1 MAAKS
6 RKKGAKHSRRED
18 RNRPRRAD
26 FPISVFGF
34 AALIIVF
41 LVIVYYPAL
50 HGAFLWDDNGHVTR
64 TGLRSLDGL
73 RRIWFEVGATQQYY
87 PLLHTAFW
95 IEYKL
100 WGNSVLGYHL
110 VNVLQHALSAC
121 LLLLIMRRLEI
132 PGASLAAAIFAL
144 HPVHVESVAW
154 ITEQKN
160 TLSAVFYFGA
170 ALIYLRYDQERQTR
184 HYAVALALF
193 VLGLL
198 TKTVVATLPAALLIV
213 FWWQR
218 GRLEWRRD
226 VVPLIPWF
234 VLGTVAGLFT
244 AWVERK
250 LVGAEGA
257 AFDLTLLQ
265 RCLLAGR
272 VVWFYLAKLFWPF
285 DLAFIY
291 PRWQVDATVWWQYLF
306 PVGAFVLVLTLWL
319 IRNRWRGPLGGLLFF
334 AGSLFPV
341 LGFFNVYPFIFS
353 FVADHFQ
360 YLSSVGIIVVASA
373 GLTTLLPRILPRFRK
388 TGPALALV
396 LLATLGVLTRQQCR
410 MYGDPATLYAS
421 TLERNPDCWMC
432 HNNLGLLFAGAGQRE
447 AAIDHYEKALAL
459 KPDSA
464 DAHNNLGNVLFEMG
478 MISEAKHSYEEALRY
493 QPKYVDAINNLGGVY
508 YRLGRVA
515 EAKAQYE
522 AVLRINPNYAPARE
536 NLRRIQE

>member
-1 MAAKS
+1 MAAKG
-6 RKKGAKHSRRED
+6 RKKGAQHARWED
-18 RNRPRRAD
+18 RNKPRRAD
-26 FPISVFGF
+26 FPISPPWF
-34 AALIIVF
+34 AVLVVVA

-50 HGAFLWDDNGHVTR
+50 HGAFLWDDGGHVTR

-95 IEYKL
+95 IEHKL
-100 WGNSVLGYHL
+100 WDDSVLGYHV

-121 LLLLIMRRLEI
+121 LLLLVMRRLEI
-132 PGASLAAAIFAL
+132 PGAYLTTAIFAL
-144 HPVHVESVAW
+144 HPVQVESVAW

-160 TLSAVFYFGA
+160 TLSAVFYFAA
-170 ALIYLRYDQERQTR
+170 ALVYLSYDQERQTR
-184 HYAVALALF
+184 HYVLALGLF

-213 FWWQR
+213 LWWRR
-218 GRLEWRRD
+218 GQVQWRRD
-226 VVPLIPWF
+226 VVPLMPWF
-234 VLGTVAGLFT
+234 VLGAVAGLFT

-250 LVGAEGA
+250 LIGAEGA
-257 AFDLTLLQ
+257 AFDLTLLE

-272 VVWFYLAKLFWPF
+272 VVWFYLGKLFWPF
-285 DLAFIY
+285 DLVFIY
-291 PRWQVDATVWWQYLF
+291 PRWKVDATVWWQYLF
-306 PVGAFVLVLTLWL
+306 PVGAFVLLVSLWR

-360 YLSSVGIIVVASA
+360 YLSSVGIIVVMSA
-373 GLTTLLPRILPRFRK
+373 GLTSLLPRILPQFQK
-388 TGPALALV
+388 AGPALALV
-396 LLATLGVLTRQQCR
+396 LLATLGVLTRQQSQ
-410 MYGDPATLYAS
+410 MYSDPATLYTT

-432 HNNLGLLFAGAGQRE
+432 HNNLGLLFAGAGQSQ

-464 DAHNNLGNVLFEMG
+464 EAHNNLGNVFFEEG
-478 MISEAKHSYEEALRY
+478 MISEAKSSYEEALRY
-493 QPKYVDAINNLGGVY
+493 RPKYVDAINNLGGVF